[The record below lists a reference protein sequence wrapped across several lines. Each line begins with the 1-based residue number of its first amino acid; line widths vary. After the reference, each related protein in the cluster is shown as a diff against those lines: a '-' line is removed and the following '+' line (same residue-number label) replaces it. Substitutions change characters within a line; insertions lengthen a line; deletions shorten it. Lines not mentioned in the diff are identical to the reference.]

1 MRIIFFCIISKL
13 DIFYT
18 MSAMYGLT
26 IKKFTLRRLLASGP
40 IYKGP
45 LGIFEMEYIEE
56 LKNTNHINKDE
67 LKDII
72 YYYYM
77 TEGDYYEEDY

>member
-1 MRIIFFCIISKL
+1 
-13 DIFYT
+13 
-18 MSAMYGLT
+18 
-26 IKKFTLRRLLASGP
+26 
-40 IYKGP
+40 
-45 LGIFEMEYIEE
+45 MEYIEE

>member
-1 MRIIFFCIISKL
+1 MKNF
-13 DIFYT
+13 
-18 MSAMYGLT
+18 T
-26 IKKFTLRRLLASGP
+26 IRRLLAFGP

-45 LGIFEMEYIEE
+45 LGMLEKEYIEK
-56 LKNTNHINKDE
+56 LKKTNHINKDE
-67 LKDII
+67 FKDII